1 MPTEDGAGMVCGD
14 QVIGEADYS
23 AGWTMLRNKD
33 GVKPKDAY
41 PLDEMECEGGINI
54 ANNGSITK
62 GIAQG
67 SV

>member
-1 MPTEDGAGMVCGD
+1 MPTEDGAGMVYGD
-14 QVIGEADYS
+14 QVIGEADYL
-23 AGWTMLRNKD
+23 AGWNMLRSKD
-33 GVKPKDAY
+33 GVKPKDAS

-54 ANNGSITK
+54 ANNGNITT